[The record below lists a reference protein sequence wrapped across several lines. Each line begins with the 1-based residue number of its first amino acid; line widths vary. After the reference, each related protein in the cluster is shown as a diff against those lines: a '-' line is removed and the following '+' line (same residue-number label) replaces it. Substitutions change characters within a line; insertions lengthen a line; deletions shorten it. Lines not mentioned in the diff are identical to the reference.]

1 MTADEANSV
10 RIGAEQM
17 KEIQAF
23 ADRDNR
29 EGMFAIVASGND
41 YEKFTVTSSGAVM
54 SKTRLEFDDP
64 ADNHE

>member
-17 KEIQAF
+17 REIQAF

-29 EGMFAIVASGND
+29 EGMFAIVAS
-41 YEKFTVTSSGAVM
+41 ETTVKSLKLQAM
-54 SKTRLEFDDP
+54 SLL
-64 ADNHE
+64 